1 MGVKNSA
8 EGQEIWENAVKKY
21 DSRIERVE
29 AQITSRLRDRLATAK
44 NANEMFRV
52 FSKFN
57 ALFFRPRVCSIFCN
71 FFTFIS
77 DELPTRSVEPFKST
91 RPS

>member
-1 MGVKNSA
+1 M
-8 EGQEIWENAVKKY
+8 WENAVKRY

-29 AQITSRLRDRLATAK
+29 AQITSKLRDRLATAK

-57 ALFFRPRVCSIFCN
+57 ALFFRPRVRLFLS
-71 FFTFIS
+71 TS
-77 DELPTRSVEPFKST
+77 YSSLYSGLSLPFPAYSYILF
-91 RPS
+91 

>member
-1 MGVKNSA
+1 MIFT
-8 EGQEIWENAVKKY
+8 EGADIWENAVKRY

-29 AQITSRLRDRLATAK
+29 AQITSKLRDRLATAK

-57 ALFFRPRVCSIFCN
+57 ALFFRPRVPIEHLMNYYLCTNNI
-71 FFTFIS
+71 T
-77 DELPTRSVEPFKST
+77 D
-91 RPS
+91 